1 MFTCIPHVL
10 AVDSITEALENDNE
24 LIEITPLQM
33 NEIMK
38 LVKLC
43 LESTTF
49 QWRDN
54 IFQQIIGTPIGS
66 PISVIIAELTM
77 QCFENKA
84 LLNPPF
90 EPLFWNY
97 MWTTSLQPFQLQNWE
112 ISHIT

>member
-10 AVDSITEALENDNE
+10 AVESITEALENYNE
-24 LIEITPLQM
+24 LIERTPLQI

-54 IFQQIIGTPIGS
+54 
-66 PISVIIAELTM
+66 L
-77 QCFENKA
+77 NK
-84 LLNPPF
+84 LL
-90 EPLFWNY
+90 EHQWV
-97 MWTTSLQPFQLQNWE
+97 LQSRL
-112 ISHIT
+112 